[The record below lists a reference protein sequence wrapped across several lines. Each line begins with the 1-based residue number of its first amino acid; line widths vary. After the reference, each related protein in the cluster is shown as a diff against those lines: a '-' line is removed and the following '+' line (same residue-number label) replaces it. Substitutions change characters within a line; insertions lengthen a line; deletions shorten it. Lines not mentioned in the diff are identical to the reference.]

1 MGLIGGIART
11 AVVAGTFTAVSNRCS
26 RRQNR
31 RWAQKDQS
39 AYPPPQYAPQQYAP
53 QQYAPQQY
61 APQQYAPPPPAPPPP
76 PAESDIDLLTKMA
89 QLHEQ
94 GVLTDE
100 EFAAKKAKILGI

>member
-11 AVVAGTFTAVSNRCS
+11 AVVAGTFTAVSNRVS
-26 RRQNR
+26 RRQGR

-39 AYPPPQYAPQQYAP
+39 AYPPQRYAPRPAVRAP
-53 QQYAPQQY
+53 AVRAPAIRA
-61 APQQYAPPPPAPPPP
+61 APTRSAA
-76 PAESDIDLLTKMA
+76 ALGGNDIDLLTKMA